1 MKQQMTSRQS
11 REKYA
16 RKHGA
21 ARAVAPSRL
30 RRRTFVPPWAPSSLT
45 AVMLAPLRLFLGG
58 TFVYAGIQKL
68 TDPQYFRPGAPGYI
82 GRQITTFA
90 AGSPIR
96 GLLLHVAAPHA
107 AAFGAL
113 VAWGELAI
121 GLGALLG
128 LLLRPAAF
136 FGALLSLLFFLSAS
150 WRVRPYFYGS
160 DIVFLFAWLT
170 LMVAGPV
177 AGGWFALDTRL
188 FAWLAERVPPQY
200 AERFGAVT
208 NLLIGVHPP
217 IVDAPAVR
225 EAVPG
230 RSGRAGGRYV
240 AVNTR
245 RDFMKGAFA
254 GVVTT
259 LGAWLA
265 ITLIGKGSADSGQP
279 QVVAPTATT
288 GAGDAAT
295 ATTSTSTGATQIATV
310 SQVSANSSATFTL
323 ASNGDQGVLVHLPS
337 GSFVAYDATCTHAG
351 CPVQYDPSSKLLLCP
366 CHGAAFDPAQ
376 GAAVVQGPADTPLTS
391 VPIHVDTSTGAIT
404 TNS

>member
-1 MKQQMTSRQS
+1 MNQRTSSRQNRRHS
-11 REKYA
+11 VRPPNSG
-16 RKHGA
+16 RS
-21 ARAVAPSRL
+21 VAPARIRSR
-30 RRRTFVPPWAPSSLT
+30 PIIHPWAPSSLA
-45 AVMLAPLRLFLGG
+45 AVMLAPLRLFLGI
-58 TFVYAGIQKL
+58 TFAYAGIQKL
-68 TDPQYFRPGAPGYI
+68 TDPQYFSPGAPGYI

-121 GLGALLG
+121 GIGALFG

-170 LMVAGPV
+170 LMVTGPV

-188 FAWLAERVPPQY
+188 FAWLAERVPAQY
-200 AERFGAVT
+200 YEQFQVVT
-208 NLLIGVHPP
+208 SVLIGVHPP
-217 IVDAPAVR
+217 TTDTPATQVAAPV
-225 EAVPG
+225 
-230 RSGRAGGRYV
+230 RSGRGGRQPV
-240 AVNTR
+240 KTR
-245 RDFMKGAFA
+245 RDFVKGAFA
-254 GVVTT
+254 GVATT

-279 QVVAPTATT
+279 QTAAPTAT
-288 GAGDAAT
+288 AGVGDTAT
-295 ATTSTSTGATQIATV
+295 ATSSGSAGSTQIATV
-310 SQVSANSSATFTL
+310 SQVSANSSASFTL
-323 ASNGDQGVLVHLPS
+323 ASNGDPGVLVRLSS
-337 GSFVAYDATCTHAG
+337 GNFVAYDATCTHAG

-376 GAAVVQGPADTPLTS
+376 GAAVVQGPADTPLAS
-391 VPIHVDTSTGAIT
+391 VPIHVDSTTGAIT